1 MGYFL
6 RFFLAAF
13 VAFIAFAVYSLN
25 KHPATDHPTI
35 AADGWFGS
43 GKKRDDD
50 ERIMPVLVNV
60 SSQAIEVSSF
70 RSRSLTLSLSYFPD
84 LKYRLRSARISY
96 DPLEDED
103 NFQYGFN
110 SKYLR
115 ELTNYWLNKYNWRY
129 HEAIINTFSTVKYA
143 RPERSLPQGAYFQVH
158 FIHMKPARGTYKVVV
173 PLLLVHGW
181 PSNVFEF
188 YKIIPMLVDP
198 VKQLGSDVDLAF
210 EVVAPSIPG
219 FAWSSAPKKTG
230 FNTEATARIFWK
242 LMTRLGFSRFLLQG
256 GDWGS
261 PITTSIA
268 LYFPQQLAH
277 VFYASASKS
286 LSFLLYTK
294 LRMENLLSLNSK
306 VIRFSILFVSRSF
319 AQRVIGL
326 HLNMAMAI
334 SWKAMLYQLVGLVLP
349 KLAFSSETFHHFSPS
364 TYFMDVLQE
373 TGYLHIQATKPD
385 TVGMFLGCLNAL
397 RPQLIPAFP

>member
-1 MGYFL
+1 MAQPALSGTQ
-6 RFFLAAF
+6 R
-13 VAFIAFAVYSLN
+13 SL
-25 KHPATDHPTI
+25 PTI

-43 GKKRDDD
+43 GKKREDD

-60 SSQAIEVSSF
+60 SSQAIEV
-70 RSRSLTLSLSYFPD
+70 
-84 LKYRLRSARISY
+84 
-96 DPLEDED
+96 
-103 NFQYGFN
+103 
-110 SKYLR
+110 
-115 ELTNYWLNKYNWRY
+115 
-129 HEAIINTFSTVKYA
+129 
-143 RPERSLPQGAYFQVH
+143 H
-158 FIHMKPARGTYKVVV
+158 FIHMKPAKGTYKVIV

-198 VKQLGSDVDLAF
+198 VQQLGSDVDLAF

-268 LYFPQQLAH
+268 LYFPQH
-277 VFYASASKS
+277 
-286 LSFLLYTK
+286 
-294 LRMENLLSLNSK
+294 
-306 VIRFSILFVSRSF
+306 
-319 AQRVIGL
+319 VIGL
-326 HLNMAMAI
+326 HLNMATAI
-334 SWKAMLYQLVGLVLP
+334 SWKALLYQLVGLVLP

-385 TVGMFLGCLNAL
+385 TVGMFLGYLNAL
-397 RPQLIPAFP
+397 RPQLIPVSVTQKSLTDYEKYTEDGFISASRFYSPD